1 MPPNPGPTDLLPILA
16 RRAEIE
22 DAIRRH
28 RVVVICGETGSG
40 KTTQLPQICLA
51 LANPTARGIIA
62 HTQPR
67 RLAAR
72 AVATRIAEELNTP
85 LGELV
90 GVKVRFQDQ
99 TGPRTRIK
107 LLTDGMLLAELGS
120 DPELRRYSTIIID
133 EAHERSLNIDFLL
146 GYLRRL
152 VAPGGPRPDLT
163 IIITSATIDPKRFSD
178 HFGGPSV
185 APVIEVSGR
194 TYPVEV
200 RYRPTQ
206 DDPRPASTSSAVATS
221 LPVTDAAFDISTLD
235 FNAIAD
241 AVDELCSPRL
251 PEGDVLVFLPGER
264 EIRLAADT
272 LRRRGAADD
281 ADILPLFSRLSN
293 QEQDRIFHPGGRRRV
308 ILATNVAE
316 TSLTVPGIRYVVD
329 TGVARLSRYDPARKI
344 QKLPVEWISRAS
356 AQQRSGRCGRV
367 AAGVCI
373 RLYSESAFTARPMFT
388 APEIRR
394 TNLAGVILQMKS
406 LNLGPVEQFPFLDPP
421 DAAQIRDGYETL
433 FELGA
438 LDTTTHDP
446 AACAAAPLSRIG
458 VAMSRIPLDPR
469 LARIL
474 IAATEE
480 DCVDD
485 AVILAGALAIQD
497 PRERPMGK
505 QDDADRAQLIFR
517 NETSDFLT
525 LRNIWDQHEHAS
537 STTSRGELFAWC
549 REHFISA
556 ARMREWADM
565 VRQLRDI
572 ADGVFRR
579 GDAEDDE
586 TPVADALTARA
597 APRAE
602 LSREDRLHRAL
613 LTGLISN
620 VACREGESGSF
631 DYRGVRGNVAQ
642 IFPGSALFK
651 KGPKWIMAAEVV
663 QTTRLF
669 ARTVARIDPEWIEE
683 LAGHMFRRQFS
694 DHHLDPDT
702 GEPSA
707 WERLTMSGIVVVPR
721 RRASIAAHDS
731 AAARQIFI
739 RDALAA
745 AAWHTDEPF
754 QSNNRAVLAAAR
766 TLEAKLRRRG
776 VLRGTDELAEWFEAR
791 LPQSIIS
798 PGGLLSWLRTDH
810 TARNNAISLDVRDV
824 IKPEFADRLDHAAFP
839 DELAAPAGVSFEHPA
854 PLEYIFSPGKD
865 ADGITVSL
873 HVADLPSL
881 TTERCAWLVPGMLSD
896 LVLAL
901 MKSLSKQSR
910 AALENKA
917 QLADI
922 APACAGLVDFAARP
936 LPESLSEAVHVLHN
950 IEIAPAEWPLAALPA
965 HLRLRVRVIDD
976 QGKELAVDRDL
987 PALLKRFDAKIKAVR
1002 ASKARATFERE
1013 GLHTWDFADLP
1024 SRIELEHAG
1033 VIHEAFPTIIDKNE
1047 SVSLSLAATAREAEL
1062 LTRAGV
1068 RRLFALACRD
1078 ELAFH
1083 LDALPHWS
1091 EMCRQFNQLGTAA
1104 ELRDAMTCIIAE
1116 RTFITGQP
1124 AITTRAQFDAR
1135 REEQWGRLAASAR
1148 EAADV
1153 VARILEPRSI
1163 VAKRLSGGTP
1173 RIWASSIADIRE
1185 HAAYLMPR
1193 GFLTSVSWERLREYP
1208 RYAQAMRERL
1218 LALREDGKQA
1228 ETAAL
1233 EKFLPHWKKF
1243 TGWVAQA
1250 MSAERAAAQAAEAQP
1265 PTPAPG
1271 ASTSKPPLPR
1281 ARRAAPSVNL
1291 DAGEW
1296 ALTPGV
1302 LPPSVERYRW
1312 SLEDLR
1318 LLMFAPGSKP
1328 ATWSAPLAEIEKL
1341 WAACPPR

>member
-72 AVATRIAEELNTP
+72 AVAARIAEELNTP

-99 TGPRTRIK
+99 TGPRTKIK

-146 GYLRRL
+146 GYLRHL

-163 IIITSATIDPKRFSD
+163 LIITSATIDPKRFSD
-178 HFGGPSV
+178 HFGGPSI

-194 TYPVEV
+194 TYPVEI

-206 DDPRPASTSSAVATS
+206 DDPRPPSTSSAAATS
-221 LPVTDAAFDISTLD
+221 TAAIDVAFDISTLD
-235 FNAIAD
+235 FSAIAD

-264 EIRLAADT
+264 EIRLATDA
-272 LRRRGAADD
+272 LRRRSAADD

-329 TGVARLSRYDPARKI
+329 TGLARLSRYDPARKI

-373 RLYSESAFTARPMFT
+373 RLYSESAFTSRPMFT

-406 LNLGPVEQFPFLDPP
+406 LGLGPIEHFPFLDPP

-438 LDTTTHDP
+438 LDTTTSDP
-446 AACAAAPLSRIG
+446 ATCAAAPLSRVGI
-458 VAMSRIPLDPR
+458 AMSRIPLDPR
-469 LARIL
+469 LSRIL
-474 IAATEE
+474 IAAAEE

-485 AVILAGALAIQD
+485 AVILAAALAIQD

-505 QDDADRAQLIFR
+505 QDDADRAQLVFR

-525 LRNIWDQHEHAS
+525 LRNIWDQHEHA
-537 STTSRGELFAWC
+537 TATMSRGDSFAWC

-556 ARMREWADM
+556 TRMREWADM
-565 VRQLRDI
+565 VRQLRDVA
-572 ADGVFRR
+572 ADTDQSNIIIRNNKQR
-579 GDAEDDE
+579 
-586 TPVADALTARA
+586 P
-597 APRAE
+597 P
-602 LSREDRLHRAL
+602 EDRLHRAL

-631 DYRGVRGNVAQ
+631 DYRGVRGNVVQ

-694 DHHLDPDT
+694 DHHLDAET

-707 WERLTMSGIVVVPR
+707 WERVTMSGIVVVPR
-721 RRASIAAHDS
+721 RRASIAAHDP
-731 AAARQIFI
+731 AAARQIFL
-739 RDALAA
+739 RDALGA
-745 AAWHTDEPF
+745 AAWQTDEPF
-754 QSNNRAVLAAAR
+754 QTRNRVVLAAAR
-766 TLEAKLRRRG
+766 SLEAKLRRRG
-776 VLRGTDELAEWFEAR
+776 VVRSTDELAEWFAR
-791 LPQSIIS
+791 RVPAAVVS
-798 PGGLLSWLRTDH
+798 PGGLMSWLRGD
-810 TARNNAISLDVRDV
+810 AAGRDAMLMLGVRDV
-824 IKPEFADRLDHAAFP
+824 VKPEFAELADSLAFP
-839 DELAAPAGVSFEHPA
+839 DELAAPAGVGFEHPA
-854 PLEYIFSPGKD
+854 LIEYVFSPGKE
-865 ADGITVSL
+865 ADGITVTVR
-873 HVADLPSL
+873 VADLPNL
-881 TTERCAWLVPGMLSD
+881 TPERCAWLVPGMLAE

-901 MKSLSKQSR
+901 IKSLPKQARS
-910 AALENKA
+910 ALERKGAIGEIA
-917 QLADI
+917 Q
-922 APACAGLVDFAARP
+922 ACAGLMDFAARP
-936 LPESLSEAVHVLHN
+936 LPEALSEAVEVLHGA
-950 IEIAPAEWPLAALPA
+950 EIAAEDWPLAALPA
-965 HLRLRVRVIDD
+965 HLRMRVRVVDD
-976 QGKELAVDRDL
+976 HGKELAADRDL
-987 PALLKRFDAKIKAVR
+987 AALMKRFEAKIKAAR
-1002 ASKARATFERE
+1002 AAKARATFERD
-1013 GLHTWDFADLP
+1013 GLVAWEFGDLP
-1024 SRIELEHAG
+1024 GRIEVEHAG
-1033 VIHEAFPTIIDKNE
+1033 VMHEAFPAIIDRGG
-1047 SVSLSLAATAREAEL
+1047 SVSLSLAATAREAEV

-1068 RRLFALACRD
+1068 RRLFALACGE
-1078 ELAFH
+1078 ELKFH
-1083 LDALPHWS
+1083 LEAFSQWS
-1091 EMCRQFNQLGTAA
+1091 EMCRQFGQLGTAT
-1104 ELRDAMTCIIAE
+1104 ELRDAMTCIVAE
-1116 RTFITGQP
+1116 RTFMSGQ
-1124 AITTRAQFDAR
+1124 AGVTTRGQFEER
-1135 REEQWGRLAASAR
+1135 REQQWGRLAASAR

-1173 RIWASSIADIRE
+1173 RIWASSTADIRE

-1208 RYAQAMRERL
+1208 RYSQAMRERL

-1233 EKFLPHWKKF
+1233 EKFLPQWKRF

-1250 MSAERAAAQAAEAQP
+1250 MSAERAAAQAAELEIERRAEG
-1265 PTPAPG
+1265 AG
-1271 ASTSKPPLPR
+1271 ASRLPLPR
-1281 ARRAAPSVNL
+1281 ARRAAPSVNV

-1296 ALTPGV
+1296 ALMPGA
-1302 LPPSVERYRW
+1302 LPANVERYRW
-1312 SLEDLR
+1312 ALEDVR
-1318 LLMFAPGSKP
+1318 VLMFAPGSKV
-1328 ATWSAPLAEIEKL
+1328 AGWAGAIAEVEKL
-1341 WAACPPR
+1341 WAACGVR